1 MPESCTCFLAN
12 REPLMG
18 FSEVLLWQVRPGDCS
33 ILSAPCLPSRADPT
47 VSAVLSPS
55 AVSSFTLF
63 QVPGP
68 HPAAPVL
75 QPRMLP
81 SWGSRASHLETSL
94 WWALWSRC
102 WYGRWA
108 SLTMSLSTSVV
119 SFVEPSPLSWAWF
132 TFTARGGA
140 EAFDDATAQSAG
152 SCRFMPLPLKV
163 ALGLP
168 KPGL

>member
-108 SLTMSLSTSVV
+108 SLTMSLSTSVGE
-119 SFVEPSPLSWAWF
+119 FRWAITSVLGLVHFHCQRRCRSLWRCHC
-132 TFTARGGA
+132 TI
-140 EAFDDATAQSAG
+140 
-152 SCRFMPLPLKV
+152 CRFMQV
-163 ALGLP
+163 HAFAS
-168 KPGL
+168 